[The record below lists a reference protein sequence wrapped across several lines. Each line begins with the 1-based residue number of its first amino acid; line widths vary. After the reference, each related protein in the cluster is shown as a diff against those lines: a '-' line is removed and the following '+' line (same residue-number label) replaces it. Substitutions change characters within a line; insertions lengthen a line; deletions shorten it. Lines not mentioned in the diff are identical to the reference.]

1 MTMNRTAPLRLLLAI
16 LLALF
21 ALPALAAPP
30 RPKLQAE
37 TLYLPIYSEVW
48 HGDTTAKGPP
58 ARMPMS
64 ALVSI
69 RNTDPLR
76 PFKLTSAHYYNTQG
90 KLLLDYLKAPREVP
104 PLGTLEL
111 MVERQ
116 EKEGGSGANFLVEW
130 QAEQP
135 INPPLVQAVH
145 MDIQGTRGLVFVTE
159 AVSIHGK

>member
-1 MTMNRTAPLRLLLAI
+1 MMQIRPIPLFLAA

-21 ALPALAAPP
+21 SLHAPAAQP
-30 RPKLQAE
+30 RPKLHGE

-48 HGDTTAKGPP
+48 HGDTTVKGPP

-76 PFKLTSAHYYNTQG
+76 PFKVSVARYYNTKG
-90 KLLLDYLKAPREVP
+90 KPLLDYLKAPREVP

-111 MVERQ
+111 LVERQ
-116 EKEGGSGANFLVEW
+116 EKEGGSGANFLIEW

-159 AVSIHGK
+159 AVSVDGK